1 MIFGP
6 YISSILRLLLPPEHQ
21 ADLAAAEVALGNAA
35 SSDGRLV
42 LGKVLLCAG
51 KVKQARNVLH
61 TAEATASDAT
71 TRALA
76 GGYRLLADFADFGVC
91 RDWGAGP
98 PLEVARRWSLGAW
111 DSQRHLWS
119 MHLPPLPTPVAHEVW
134 FVTQI
139 APLPNELAS
148 APTPDETRPLYG
160 RMVQALQ
167 RLEAGELPQVFAIG
181 TLLVHTLMLRL
192 LHMHP
197 PAQQSAV
204 RGIEYC
210 RAAGSAVGEGLFALL
225 ADDIATTTRTT
236 PEVLDLYAGDVRS
249 LRRSSLD
256 ALEEGPLPQRP
267 ADWTPVFHGQ
277 SDARTMLESQGWHI
291 GVGAALVLAA
301 SWITRAKP
309 ADVTA
314 TFEIQRLT
322 EAKSAFQRAA
332 DDAGTQLVQCR
343 LLAAGIEQNFPFME
357 NNLQAARDIGV
368 WGREIGSFSF
378 ALGLGFLLLA
388 FGRRWQR
395 RSDFAS
401 ALRAIELAAALFE
414 GLQAPV
420 ASADAAMEE
429 AELLA
434 AGWESMQGIP
444 ALQRAF
450 DAYAAAI
457 STMGLPEP
465 GYLAAWQQLRGRLA
479 QTGALL
485 LSWSAGRPAFDRA
498 RQRLL
503 DLNILPGMSS

>member
-6 YISSILRLLLPPEHQ
+6 YISSILRLLLPAEHQ
-21 ADLAAAEVALGNAA
+21 ADLAVAEVTLANAA
-35 SSDGRLV
+35 SPDARLV
-42 LGKVLLCAG
+42 FGKVLLCAG
-51 KVKQARNVLH
+51 KVKQARDVLRA
-61 TAEATASDAT
+61 AEATASDAA

-111 DSQRHLWS
+111 DSERRLWS
-119 MHLPPLPTPVAHEVW
+119 MHLPPLPTPAAHEVW

-148 APTPDETRPLYG
+148 ARTPDETRPLYG
-160 RMVQALQ
+160 RMVRAMQ
-167 RLEAGELPQVFAIG
+167 RVEAGELPEVFVIG

-197 PAQQSAV
+197 QAQQFAA
-204 RGIEYC
+204 RGVEYC

-236 PEVLDLYAGDVRS
+236 PEVLDLYAGDARS
-249 LRRSSLD
+249 LSRSPLD

-267 ADWTPVFHGQ
+267 ADWTSVFHGQ
-277 SDARTMLESQGWHI
+277 SGARTIFESQGWHI

-314 TFEIQRLT
+314 TFEIQHLA

-395 RSDFAS
+395 RGDFAS

-434 AGWESMQGIP
+434 AGWESIQGIP

-457 STMGLPEP
+457 STMGLPQP
-465 GYLAAWQQLRGRLA
+465 DYLDAWQELRGRLA

-485 LSWSAGRPAFDRA
+485 LAWSAGRPAFDRT

-503 DLNILPGMSS
+503 DLNVLPGMSS

>member
-6 YISSILRLLLPPEHQ
+6 YISSILRLLLPPEHR

-42 LGKVLLCAG
+42 LGKVLLCTG
-51 KVKQARNVLH
+51 KVKQARNVLRA
-61 TAEATASDAT
+61 AEATASDAA

-111 DSQRHLWS
+111 DSERRLWS
-119 MHLPPLPTPVAHEVW
+119 MHLPPLPTPAAHEVW

-148 APTPDETRPLYG
+148 ARTPDETRPLYG
-160 RMVQALQ
+160 RMVRAMQ
-167 RLEAGELPQVFAIG
+167 RVEAGELPEVFAIG
-181 TLLVHTLMLRL
+181 TLLVRTLMLRL

-197 PAQQSAV
+197 QAQQSAA
-204 RGIEYC
+204 RGVEYC

-236 PEVLDLYAGDVRS
+236 PEVLDLYAGDARS
-249 LRRSSLD
+249 LS
-256 ALEEGPLPQRP
+256 G
-267 ADWTPVFHGQ
+267 
-277 SDARTMLESQGWHI
+277 ARTIFESQGWHI

-314 TFEIQRLT
+314 TFEIQHLA

-368 WGREIGSFSF
+368 WGREIGQAARDIGVWGREIGSFSF

-395 RSDFAS
+395 RGDFAS

-434 AGWESMQGIP
+434 AGWESIQGIP

-457 STMGLPEP
+457 STMGLPQP
-465 GYLAAWQQLRGRLA
+465 DYLDAWQELRGRLA

-485 LSWSAGRPAFDRA
+485 LAWSAGRPAFDRT

-503 DLNILPGMSS
+503 DLNVLPGMSS